1 MKSNNLIVVFLSGV
15 YLAGNSNAPKT
26 VYLPPPPLS
35 AGGPVFAYKT
45 N

>member
-1 MKSNNLIVVFLSGV
+1 MKGKNLIVVFSSVV

-35 AGGPVFAYKT
+35 PGGPVFA
-45 N
+45 